1 MLTRGQRLGRYVV
14 EGVVG
19 VGGMAV
25 VYRVRHVQ
33 LASFWALKVLT
44 APKGQAKERLLR
56 EGRYQSA
63 LRHPNIVGVADLID
77 INGSSSLLMEYVD
90 GPSLDRWIRAVE
102 LTIQEAESLFRGICA
117 GVREAHA
124 AGLVHRDL
132 KPANILL
139 ARTTSGF
146 VPKVADFGIAKVLHS
161 EDTINLTLSDAA
173 MGTPAYMAPEQI
185 RNASAVDQRADVFS
199 LGCLFFELLCG
210 ARSFRGTDVLS
221 ILNAVVKGDRVDPR
235 AHVPSLPDRL
245 VNVIDGCLKV
255 DWEDRFATVDEILE
269 ALGTDGVAAPVTT
282 GLDREWEDWFTE
294 EERQRREL
302 WLLDDEAVTIPPDD
316 AWLNRA
322 AQSFRDTQ
330 PKVGDRMRRPSI
342 ALDADADTDVRQRR
356 TAASAVDDTQPGDR
370 STGEVTEPRIG
381 RRAGLPSEITEERMS
396 SQPSRADLHLG
407 LAAGVGALGGALG
420 LMVTWAL
427 FSLLS

>member
-44 APKGQAKERLLR
+44 SSQGDVKERLLR
-56 EGRYQSA
+56 EGRFQSA
-63 LRHPNIVGVADLID
+63 LRHQNIVGVADLID
-77 INGSSSLLMEYVD
+77 INGSPSLLMEYVD
-90 GPSLDRWIRAVE
+90 GPGLDRWIRAVE
-102 LTIQEAESLFRGICA
+102 PSIEEAESLFRGICA

-132 KPANILL
+132 KPANVLL
-139 ARTTSGF
+139 ARTAVGF
-146 VPKVADFGIAKVLHS
+146 VPKVTDFGIAKVVDS
-161 EDTINLTLSDAA
+161 EDTVHFTHGDAA
-173 MGTPAYMAPEQI
+173 LGTPAYMAPEQI
-185 RNASAVDQRADVFS
+185 RHASAVDQRADVFS

-210 ARSFRGTDVLS
+210 ARSFRGPDVLS
-221 ILNAVVKGDRVDPR
+221 VLNAVVKGDRVDPR

-255 DWEDRFATVDEILE
+255 DWEERFESVDEILK
-269 ALGTDGVAAPVTT
+269 ALGDGAASPVTT
-282 GLDREWEDWFTE
+282 GLDRVWEDWFTE
-294 EERQRREL
+294 DERQRREA
-302 WLLDDEAVTIPPDD
+302 WLSDDDAATIPPDD

-330 PKVGDRMRRPSI
+330 PKAGDRRRHPPAPYS
-342 ALDADADTDVRQRR
+342 ADADTDMRNRQSL
-356 TAASAVDDTQPGDR
+356 AASDDDTQPGVR
-370 STGEVTEPRIG
+370 SSGDVTEPRIA
-381 RRAGLPSEITEERMS
+381 RRSGTPNEITEERTVEKS
-396 SQPSRADLHLG
+396 SRADLHLG
-407 LAAGVGALGGALG
+407 MAAAVGALGGALG
-420 LMVTWAL
+420 LVVTWAL